1 MTESYDRAMNQA
13 MTYLG
18 ARARSAKQMADY
30 LEKKGHDERTI
41 AQVMEKLTEYRFID
55 DESYARRFVEAHAG
69 ADGAYL
75 LRRKMVQR
83 GLMGEA
89 IDRALEEVPFSA
101 QVEAARTLIEKKLRG
116 DDRPDALRRAVQAAM
131 RRGFPYDA
139 VREAAQNLQE
149 DVEWEE

>member
-55 DESYARRFVEAHAG
+55 DESARA
-69 ADGAYL
+69 
-75 LRRKMVQR
+75 
-83 GLMGEA
+83 
-89 IDRALEEVPFSA
+89 
-101 QVEAARTLIEKKLRG
+101 LIEKKLRG